1 MTVGAGVAGGAAV
14 TELERVEFRRLLMEF
29 RGLVMIVGG
38 ATTATRTVVGVV
50 AGERGAVAGGE
61 VTGGGG
67 GAVTGGAVTGGGGG
81 HSTKPVGEVGSSHR
95 SACAE
100 MAGNVRNAA
109 VAAAPSTPIRA
120 QPSHLPPSH
129 GPEGTPR
136 GARRTVGFDSVNA
149 SMPGCSHH
157 RFGARPS
164 GLAPELPKSVLKHVT
179 FPVRTDALDPTHQR
193 KPVARR
199 GRKATGV
206 TDLAGLPKW

>member
-1 MTVGAGVAGGAAV
+1 MGRSVGPELRSSAVRVPLASCTSISGAVVGVAAAVVGGSVDDGAGATVVSGAAGGVTVGAGVAGGAAV

-50 AGERGAVAGGE
+50 AGGRGAVAGGE

-95 SACAE
+95 SAWAE

-120 QPSHLPPSH
+120 HRPTCRRP
-129 GPEGTPR
+129 TAPR
-136 GARRTVGFDSVNA
+136 VRHAARAEQSV
-149 SMPGCSHH
+149 SI
-157 RFGARPS
+157 
-164 GLAPELPKSVLKHVT
+164 L
-179 FPVRTDALDPTHQR
+179 
-193 KPVARR
+193 
-199 GRKATGV
+199 
-206 TDLAGLPKW
+206 